1 MLCGLFINGPY
12 AVITTAVSND
22 LVSKHNYTHSTIE
35 LMHNNNTVG
44 AHCNNAWL
52 KSLSAMLC

>member
-22 LVSKHNYTHSTIE
+22 LVSKHNYTHSTIIFIRACD
-35 LMHNNNTVG
+35 T
-44 AHCNNAWL
+44 
-52 KSLSAMLC
+52 KQ

>member
-22 LVSKHNYTHSTIE
+22 LVSS
-35 LMHNNNTVG
+35 
-44 AHCNNAWL
+44 NAVSFWHMN
-52 KSLSAMLC
+52 AAQ